1 MTSPSPSPSP
11 SPSSSPVSS
20 LRRSEAL
27 LIPTAIRPV
36 LIDALR
42 KFDPRYLWHNPVLML
57 TEIGA
62 ALTTVIAIAEPF
74 VGGPMPSGGTV
85 MPAGFTWAL
94 AIGFWVCLFTA
105 TLAESIAEGRGRAQ
119 TASLRQTGTVV
130 LAHRIL
136 NYDYAKDRSARAAE
150 SEEIDS
156 HDLVA
161 GDVVLVEAGEVIPA
175 DGEVLWGAAEVDES
189 QFTGT
194 PGAVIRASGGDRT
207 AVTGGTRDLSDRLV
221 IRISTSFAEG
231 AFERTIRLASKARR
245 KKAPIE
251 VAFSAL
257 LASFSLSFVIVALTL
272 NSAVSPVAPPVSIP
286 VLVALVVCLIPTEIA
301 ALMSV
306 TGIAGMSQLL
316 SQGVLVTSAKS
327 LETAGDITTVLL
339 DKTGTVTRGNRS
351 AIACVP
357 VGGTDPELL
366 TRMAALASLA
376 DPTPEGA
383 SIVRL
388 AAELGVE
395 PRVADI
401 EGGIPVM
408 FSAVSRISGNDLPDG
423 LKIRKGA
430 KSAAVAWLKHCG
442 TAPQAQVLK
451 ELRETTRRIASSGG
465 TPLVVVMKPVDRPG
479 RVLGVIHLQD
489 IVKSSVPKRI
499 GELRALGL
507 RTVMVTG
514 DHVLTAKT
522 ISEEAGID
530 EYVGDST
537 PEDKLALI
545 VREQE
550 KGHLVAMSGDGI
562 NDAPAL
568 AQADI
573 GIAMNTATSA
583 AKEAANMIILDDDP
597 AHLVDIIEAGRRQM
611 ATRGA
616 LMTFNLANDAVRY
629 FTLFPALFVGVF
641 PGLDAL
647 NILQLQSPASAI
659 LSTVIFSS
667 LVMGILIPLAI
678 IGVPY
683 RTTDVKSAL
692 TRNLIINGLSGLLVP
707 IIGIKLIDL
716 VISLLPG
723 Y

>member
-1 MTSPSPSPSP
+1 MTAPTLAPG
-11 SPSSSPVSS
+11 
-20 LRRSEAL
+20 RRNSVLA
-27 LIPTAIRPV
+27 PTAIRAV
-36 LIDALR
+36 LLDALR
-42 KFDPRYLWHNPVLML
+42 KFNPRYLWHNPVLLL
-57 TEIGA
+57 TEVGA
-62 ALTTVIAIAEPF
+62 ALTTCIAILEPF
-74 VGGPMPSGGTV
+74 VGGAMPSGGSV
-85 MPAGFTWAL
+85 MPPGFTWAL

-105 TLAESIAEGRGRAQ
+105 TLAESIAEGRGRSQ
-119 TASLRQTGTVV
+119 TESLRHARNSTM
-130 LAHRIL
+130 ARRICD
-136 NYDYAKDRSARAAE
+136 YDYAKNRAARGAVV
-150 SEEIDS
+150 EEVDS
-156 HDLVA
+156 HELVA
-161 GDVVLVEAGEVIPA
+161 GDVVIVEPGEAIPA

-189 QFTGT
+189 EFTGHA
-194 PGAVIRASGGDRT
+194 GAVIREAGGDRT
-207 AVTGGTRDLSDRLV
+207 AVTGGTRDLSDRLI
-221 IRISTSFAEG
+221 IRITASYEAS
-231 AFERTIRLASKARR
+231 AFERTIRLASKSRR

-257 LASFSLSFVIVALTL
+257 LTSFSLSFVIVALTL
-272 NSAVSPVAPPVSIP
+272 NSVVSPVAPPVSIP

-316 SQGVLVTSAKS
+316 RRGVLVTSAKA

-351 AIACVP
+351 AIAFLP
-357 VGGTDPELL
+357 LAGEEPDEFIRL
-366 TRMAALASLA
+366 AALASVA

-388 AAELGVE
+388 AAESGVE
-395 PRVADI
+395 PSAADTA
-401 EGGIPVM
+401 GGHPVL
-408 FSAVSRISGNDLPDG
+408 FSAVSRISGIDLPNG
-423 LKIRKGA
+423 MKVRKGA
-430 KSAAVAWLKHCG
+430 VTAAVTWLKKQG
-442 TAPQAQVLK
+442 TQPQRQVIE
-451 ELRETTRRIASSGG
+451 ELQATAREIARTGG
-465 TPLVVVMKPVDRPG
+465 TPLVVVMKPSPG
-479 RVLGVIHLQD
+479 PGHALGVIHLQD
-489 IVKSSVPKRI
+489 VVKDTVPKRI
-499 GELRALGL
+499 SVLRALGI

-514 DHVLTAKT
+514 DHELTAQA

-530 EYVGDST
+530 EYVGNST

-550 KGHLVAMSGDGI
+550 QGHLVAMSGDGF
-562 NDAPAL
+562 NDVPAL

-583 AKEAANMIILDDDP
+583 AKESANMIILDDDP
-597 AHLVDIIEAGRRQM
+597 AHLVDIIEVGRRQM

-616 LMTFNLANDAVRY
+616 LMMFNLANDVVRY

-641 PGLDAL
+641 PGLAAL
-647 NILQLQSPASAI
+647 NVLQLHSPASAI

-667 LVMGILIPLAI
+667 LVMGILIPLAL

-683 RTTDVKSAL
+683 RSTELKPMFS
-692 TRNLIINGLSGLLVP
+692 RNLVINGLSGLLVP

-716 VISLLPG
+716 VVSLMPG